1 MAIEDKHH
9 QTESDAASQAT
20 KKSKSSSKAPHQQVM
35 VNKLWSLSCRAE
47 KLVLEVEAVGAKCTM
62 SELEAARGEKLKQN
76 ATLILELQ
84 VHLKTVIKSFDP
96 TIAAEVASD
105 MEKLLKDVQM
115 MVKTAKRLV
124 D

>member
-1 MAIEDKHH
+1 MAIEDKR
-9 QTESDAASQAT
+9 QQKESDAASQST
-20 KKSKSSSKAPHQQVM
+20 KKSRSSSKASHQHVM

-84 VHLKTVIKSFDP
+84 VQVKTVIKSFDP
-96 TIAAEVASD
+96 AIAAEVASD
-105 MEKLLKDVQM
+105 MDKLLKDVQM
-115 MVKTAKRLV
+115 MSKTAKRLV
-124 D
+124 V